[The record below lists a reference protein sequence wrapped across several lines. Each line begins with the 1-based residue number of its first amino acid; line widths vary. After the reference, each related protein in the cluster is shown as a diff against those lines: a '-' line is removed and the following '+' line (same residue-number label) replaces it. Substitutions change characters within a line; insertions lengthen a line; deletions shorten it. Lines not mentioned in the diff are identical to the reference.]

1 MIRTKRSGRIHFFII
16 KFWGLRLRS
25 AHSILTRLYSW
36 NVICPPSR
44 PRFRLQI
51 CLQCSSICVYRYWMC
66 FNVLQD
72 GANVIHCIEH
82 RDKTAHVRPDIFVY
96 GDCVQCFGK
105 IQVLLLLSY
114 HSIVVSSMKSV
125 RKTLPI
131 TLEPEL
137 ESETNKKDFM
147 RVCFSSTNIFG

>member
-1 MIRTKRSGRIHFFII
+1 VQQLTCMIRKSTIACDATKMLFEISKQQYF
-16 KFWGLRLRS
+16 
-25 AHSILTRLYSW
+25 
-36 NVICPPSR
+36 
-44 PRFRLQI
+44 
-51 CLQCSSICVYRYWMC
+51 SICCYCMC
-66 FNVLQD
+66 SNVLQD

-82 RDKTAHVRPDIFVY
+82 RDKNAHVRPDIFVY

-105 IQVLLLLSY
+105 IQVLLLLNY

-137 ESETNKKDFM
+137 ESETNKRDFM
-147 RVCFSSTNIFG
+147 RVSSSSTNIFVHPPFGSGSSRRAKVQNRVSAAVN